1 MQVGRSFWIA
11 GLGLAVAGAA
21 GCASTYNDRGISD
34 DSITAQIQS
43 NIAQDTNLAL
53 AGDSHIDIKTRGG
66 HVELT
71 GAVPSERDRREAA
84 DVASRVPGVT
94 RVDNDI
100 DVRG

>member
-21 GCASTYNDRGISD
+21 GCASTYNDRGVSD
-34 DSITAQIQS
+34 DGITAQIES
-43 NIAQDTNLAL
+43 NIAHDPNIAL
-53 AGDSHIDIKTRGG
+53 AGDSHVDIKTQGG
-66 HVELT
+66 RVELT
-71 GAVPSERDRREAA
+71 GVVPSERDRREAA
-84 DVASRVPGVT
+84 EVASRVPGVT